1 MGLIFSVSA
10 VRCVETTVCTF
21 WKIMVRKILLSTR
34 KICALIMNE
43 YESADDAY
51 WLKWTG
57 VLFENCRYF
66 CDVFNSHIWNKGNLM
81 ETYRTSDQ
89 LNLLYFLHWIW
100 TDVNCG
106 AKQIEKSFCNFFSF
120 FFFVLVLVLGK
131 YCRVLPVQFYLWNFS
146 RFSKEESNDNA
157 GKTHVLA

>member
-21 WKIMVRKILLSTR
+21 WKIIVRKILLSTR

-106 AKQIEKSFCNFFSF
+106 KAFATSFLSF
-120 FFFVLVLVLGK
+120 FILVLVLGK

-146 RFSKEESNDNA
+146 RFSKDNA
-157 GKTHVLA
+157 GKTHVFNVNKTKL